1 MSDFEFE
8 FIDEGSMEFTQRG
21 RKSNV
26 PPALVQAIK
35 TMPKGKGVRLSAL
48 KIDVKAKTAKT
59 DKARVGA
66 TIRSASKQAN
76 VKVQI
81 LWSPDGVPQIV
92 RK

>member
-1 MSDFEFE
+1 MSAFEFE

-26 PPALVQAIK
+26 PPALVKAIK
-35 TMPKGKGVRLSAL
+35 EMPKGKGVRLSAL
-48 KIDVKAKTAKT
+48 KIDISAKTAKT

-66 TIRSASKQAN
+66 TIRSASKHAN

>member
-1 MSDFEFE
+1 MSAFEFE

-35 TMPKGKGVRLSAL
+35 DMPKGKGVRLSAL
-48 KIDVKAKTAKT
+48 KVNVKSATVKT
-59 DKARVGA
+59 DKARIGA
-66 TIRSASKQAN
+66 TIRSASVQAK

>member
-1 MSDFEFE
+1 MSEFEFE

-26 PPALVQAIK
+26 PPALVKAIK
-35 TMPKGKGVRLSAL
+35 EMPKGKGARLSAF
-48 KIDVKAKTAKT
+48 KVDVKSKTAKT
-59 DKARVGA
+59 DKARIGA
-66 TIRSASKQAN
+66 TIRAASKQAN
-76 VKVQI
+76 VKVQS

>member
-1 MSDFEFE
+1 MSA
-8 FIDEGSMEFTQRG
+8 MEFTQRG

-26 PPALVQAIK
+26 PPALVKAIK
-35 TMPKGKGVRLSAL
+35 EMPKGKGVRLSAL
-48 KIDVKAKTAKT
+48 KIDISAKTAKT